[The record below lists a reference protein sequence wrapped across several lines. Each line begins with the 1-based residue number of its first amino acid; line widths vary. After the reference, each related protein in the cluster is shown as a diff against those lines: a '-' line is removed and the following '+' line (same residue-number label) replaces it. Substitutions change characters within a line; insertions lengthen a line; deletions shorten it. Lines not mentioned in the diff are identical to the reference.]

1 MKDHPGELEKEL
13 EGEPRELVSENEV
26 PEDVESDTETSSS
39 DEEEE
44 EEPMFSYS
52 RITRLPPTF
61 FHKDAVSCV
70 LIHESVYVFATH
82 SGIVHLANPDM
93 TPLRTVRNHRASI
106 VDISCDG
113 QYVATASI
121 DGTVVIL
128 SITDTQD
135 VTPASFNRPVH
146 CVALDPNYKSTKCYL
161 SGGTAGTVIKS
172 EKGWLRGRKDTVLY
186 ESSSTVLAIKWCGT
200 RAIWCTEE
208 GIIVYD
214 TSASTI
220 LQRIARLPNSPR
232 ANLYRPQITPSTL
245 DSRVLVGWGSSIW
258 ILDLESPDI
267 VVTSFDVEWLLSGLT
282 FFHDKILLLCS
293 RVAEEPELRLI
304 DLTGTE
310 TYADELS
317 LVDYAR
323 LGPND
328 YHLQGSGPFY
338 LVSAK
343 DAVIARERD
352 VKDHVDWLTGR
363 GQFVEAYNSSEN
375 VCDAPTRKKIGL
387 KAVESLIEL
396 HHLPEAGKLLKSV
409 LGPNGAS
416 EWQVWSQRFLEHDH
430 YFSLADNL
438 PDNLAGL
445 EETRT
450 SVLLHAATHSA
461 KKFLEYV
468 QRWDIS
474 LFDSQLV
481 LSEVESNTDPI
492 ITDARAQLH
501 TQTGDHLK
509 AVEEYLKLESSNAF
523 KTTAEFYLWGDT
535 LPLLPKILRAG
546 NEPDMQ
552 SRLSTLV
559 ANNLQ
564 VSPQK
569 VTEELKSAKEDELL
583 FLYLQLLGSENE
595 MLIKPFGDLLVR
607 LYGEFDREKLMAFL
621 TRNDNYNLN
630 QAIQVCESKHY
641 TEELVYLLGRVGQT
655 QKALG
660 LLLDKLNAVEQAV
673 EFAAQH
679 DDSELWNTLIMH
691 STGKPELVV
700 RLLRCPQVSPV
711 QVLLK
716 VPEHLQIPGLKK
728 ALLQIFKTQASIT
741 DLNYGALAIFRSES
755 KSFLTSLQKGRS
767 AGMKV
772 DSVADLQD
780 DGGLLVQGEKIT
792 PVAELDPQGELQVGF
807 STLSNKIRKLARLI
821 LFANASNP
829 APPGRIHLHD
839 ASF

>member
-1 MKDHPGELEKEL
+1 MEDPQG
-13 EGEPRELVSENEV
+13 
-26 PEDVESDTETSSS
+26 DVEKAPESESTKWEQEASDSEEHATDNETSSS
-39 DEEEE
+39 DGDEEE

-52 RITRLPPTF
+52 RITGLPPTF

-82 SGIVHLANPDM
+82 SGIVHLANTDM

-135 VTPASFNRPVH
+135 VVPASFNRPVH
-146 CVALDPNYKSTKCYL
+146 CVALDPNYKNTKCYF

-186 ESSSTVLAIKWCGT
+186 ESTSTVLAIKWCGT

-214 TSASTI
+214 TSSSTI
-220 LQRIARLPNSPR
+220 LQRIARLPNSPQ
-232 ANLYRPQITPSTL
+232 ANLYRPQITPSNI

-267 VVTSFDVEWLLSGLT
+267 VLSSFNVEWLLSGLT

-293 RVAEEPELRLI
+293 RLAEEPELRLM
-304 DLTGTE
+304 DYTGSE

-317 LVDYAR
+317 LVDYSR

-352 VKDHVDWLTGR
+352 VKDHVDWLMGR
-363 GQFVEAYNSSEN
+363 GQFVEAYNSSEK
-375 VCDAPTRKKIGL
+375 VCDDPTRKRIGL

-396 HHLPEAGKLLKSV
+396 QSWTDAGKLLKSV
-409 LGPNGAS
+409 LGTDDAN
-416 EWQVWSQRFLEHDH
+416 EWEIWSKRFLDHAH
-430 YFSLADNL
+430 YFSLGDNL
-438 PDNLAGL
+438 PNDLAGL
-445 EETRT
+445 DDVRT
-450 SVLLHAATHSA
+450 SILEHAATTSS

-468 QRWDIS
+468 QNWDFA
-474 LFDSQLV
+474 LYDSQSV
-481 LSEVESNTDPI
+481 LSEVESSTDPTI
-492 ITDARAQLH
+492 IDARARLH
-501 TQTGDHLK
+501 RQTGDPLR
-509 AVEEYLKLESSNAF
+509 AVEDYLKLGSSNAF
-523 KTTAEFYLWGDT
+523 KVTSEYYLWGDT
-535 LPLLPKILRAG
+535 LPLLAKILRAG
-546 NEPDMQ
+546 SEPDIQ
-552 SRLSTLV
+552 SRLSVLV

-564 VSPQK
+564 VSPKK
-569 VTEELKSAKEDELL
+569 VVEELQNAKEDQLL
-583 FLYLQLLGSENE
+583 LWYLELLGSENE
-595 MLIKPFGDLLVR
+595 LLIRPFGDLLVK
-607 LYGEFDREKLMAFL
+607 LYGEFARDKLKVFL
-621 TRNDNYNLN
+621 TRNDNYNLSV
-630 QAIQVCESKHY
+630 AIQVCESKQY

-660 LLLDKLNAVEQAV
+660 LLLDELNAVEQAV

-679 DDSELWNTLIMH
+679 DEAELWNTLIMH
-691 STGKPELVV
+691 STSKPELVI

-728 ALLQIFKTQASIT
+728 SLLQIFENQSAVI
-741 DLNYGALAIFRSES
+741 DLNYGALAVFRSES
-755 KSFLTSLQKGRS
+755 KSLLTGLQKSRH
-767 AGMKV
+767 AGVKV
-772 DSVADLQD
+772 DAPD
-780 DGGLLVQGEKIT
+780 DMLDEGGLLVQGEKIM
-792 PVAELDPQGELQVGF
+792 PVSELDPQGEIKVGF
-807 STLSNKIRKLARLI
+807 STLSSKIRKLARLI
-821 LFANASNP
+821 TFASTNNP
-829 APPGRIHLHD
+829 APT
-839 ASF
+839 ASHAAA